1 MPSQTTTTTT
11 TTTVLGISGMT
22 CGACSASIT
31 QALESRPGVVSAS
44 ISLVTEQGSI
54 VHDSTISRAEI
65 IEAIE
70 DCGFDVTEAETIDTE
85 AELEALSKSKDIG
98 YWKSI
103 FIQSVIFG
111 LPVLFL
117 NHTNNFSIW
126 KKTMI
131 IPGLYLLSLLEL
143 GLATYIQL
151 KLGKPFLKK
160 FSSFLR
166 TGFKNAT
173 MDVLVAISTSIS
185 YLFSVTSIIVSVVYG
200 TESGPPAVLFDTLV
214 MIISFVAFGK
224 FLESK
229 AKGATST
236 ALSSLLSLTPP
247 TCTIISDAAQYEE
260 FMLHQKVKGEAH
272 GALQDFATE
281 TVNTNLLKPKNY
293 CIVYPGGRIP
303 ADGEIVYGE
312 TEIDESLLT
321 GEPLPVYKT
330 VGDRVIGGSINGPF
344 LIHIQVTHT
353 GKDSQLQQIISLV
366 KDTQV
371 TKAPV
376 QRFSDYVATRFVPCV
391 LLLSLFTFIAWMI
404 ACFTIHNDKLPKIFR
419 EEVNGKF
426 FVCLKLAISV
436 VVVACPCALG
446 LAAPTAVM
454 VGTGVGALHG
464 VLIKGADILEKATS
478 VNVILFDKT
487 GTLTTGEMSLVNF
500 KTMSNVSVTDWWKLV
515 GSVECN
521 SEHPIG
527 VALTK
532 LAKQNLGLGFDDD
545 QFDTAIDD
553 INVLVGLGIQAT
565 VTLNGGKQY
574 NVYVGNDK
582 LMSEKLPGV
591 LDGFEDKSESK
602 NTVSYVIINGEYAGY
617 IELTDTVKPLSREV
631 VSYLKEDGYIVG
643 MVTGDNHGA
652 AMKIALEVGIS
663 PENVFYEVSP
673 IHKDKVITDLK
684 ETLGD
689 EVCVAFV
696 GDGINDAPA
705 LAKADIGVAIS
716 SGTDIAIESA
726 DIVLVSGSNRS
737 GDLKGIVNALKL
749 SNATFGRIKLNFIWA
764 MVYNLLMLPFAM
776 GCFLPLNVMLPPI
789 AAGAAMMFSSLSVVF
804 SSLLLKR
811 WKPPRLE
818 TKESFSVDLETGNL
832 NEPIFSL
839 RNGTLEEFNEV
850 KRKPT
855 VNFGSLFA
863 KMTSRTASGGGSNG
877 NNNQSYEL
885 VSNRVS

>member
-1 MPSQTTTTTT
+1 MPSQQLQT

-31 QALESRPGVVSAS
+31 EALESKPGVISAS

-54 VHDSTISRAEI
+54 VHDSSISRKELV
-65 IEAIE
+65 ETIE
-70 DCGFDVTEAETIDTE
+70 DCGFDVVEIETVDTE
-85 AELEALSKSKDIG
+85 AELEVLSKSKDIE

-103 FIQSVIFG
+103 FIQSIIFG
-111 LPVLFL
+111 LPVLFM
-117 NHTNNFSIW
+117 NHTKNFAIW

-131 IPGLYLLSLLEL
+131 FPGLYLLSLLEL
-143 GLATYIQL
+143 ALATYIQL
-151 KLGKPFLKK
+151 KLAKPFLKK

-185 YLFSVTSIIVSVVYG
+185 YLFSFTSILVSIIYG

-224 FLESK
+224 FLENK

-247 TCTIISDAAQYEE
+247 TCTIISDVPQYEE
-260 FMLHQKVKGEAH
+260 FMQQQKLNSKTQA
-272 GALQDFATE
+272 ALQDFATK
-281 TVNTNLLKPKNY
+281 TVSTDLLKPNDY
-293 CIVYPGGRIP
+293 SIVYPGGRIP

-330 VGDRVIGGSINGPF
+330 VNDRVIGGSINGPF
-344 LIHIQVTHT
+344 LIHIKVTYT
-353 GKDSQLQQIISLV
+353 GKDSQLQQIINLV

-376 QRFSDYVATRFVPCV
+376 QRFSDFVAARFVPCV
-391 LLLSLFTFIAWMI
+391 LLLALFTFIAWMV
-404 ACFTIHNDKLPKIFR
+404 ACFTMHTEELPKIFR

-454 VGTGVGALHG
+454 VGTGVGTLHG
-464 VLIKGADILEKATS
+464 ILIKGADILEKATS
-478 VNVILFDKT
+478 INVILFDKT
-487 GTLTTGEMSLVNF
+487 GTLTTGEMSLVNY
-500 KTMSNVSVTDWWKLV
+500 KSLSKISDADWWKLI

-532 LAKQNLGLGFDDD
+532 LAKQKLGLGFDDD
-545 QFDTAIDD
+545 HFDTIIDEV
-553 INVLVGLGIQAT
+553 NVLVGMGIQASI
-565 VTLNGGKQY
+565 TLNGGKTY
-574 NVYVGNDK
+574 NIFVGNEK
-582 LMSEKLPGV
+582 LMSEKLPEM
-591 LDGFEDKSESK
+591 LNDFDEKSNSQ

-631 VSYLKEDGYIVG
+631 VSYLKNDGYIVG
-643 MVTGDNHGA
+643 MVTGDNYGA
-652 AMKIALEVGIS
+652 AMKISQEVGIS

-684 ETLGD
+684 ENLGD
-689 EVCVAFV
+689 GVCVAFV

-705 LAKADIGVAIS
+705 LAKADIGIAIS

-726 DIVLVSGSNRS
+726 DIVLISGSSR
-737 GDLKGIVNALKL
+737 GADLKGIVNALKL
-749 SNATFGRIKLNFIWA
+749 SNATFSRIKLNFIWA
-764 MVYNLLMLPFAM
+764 MVYNILMLPFAM
-776 GCFLPLNVMLPPI
+776 GCFLPLNIMLPPI

-811 WKPPRLE
+811 WSPPKLE
-818 TKESFSVDLETGNL
+818 AKESFSIDLETGNL
-832 NEPIFSL
+832 GDSVFSL
-839 RNGTLEEFNEV
+839 KNGTLKEFNDV
-850 KRKPT
+850 KRKAT

-863 KMTSRTASGGGSNG
+863 KMTSRRSGSRGSNG

>member
-1 MPSQTTTTTT
+1 MPSQQLQT

-31 QALESRPGVVSAS
+31 EALESKPGVISAS
-44 ISLVTEQGSI
+44 ISLVTERGSI
-54 VHDSTISRAEI
+54 VHDSSISRKELV
-65 IEAIE
+65 ETIE
-70 DCGFDVTEAETIDTE
+70 DCGFDVVEIETVDTE
-85 AELEALSKSKDIG
+85 AELEVLSKSKDIE

-103 FIQSVIFG
+103 FIQSIIFG
-111 LPVLFL
+111 LPVLFM
-117 NHTNNFSIW
+117 NHTKNFAIW

-131 IPGLYLLSLLEL
+131 FPGLYLLSLLEL
-143 GLATYIQL
+143 ALATYIQL
-151 KLGKPFLKK
+151 KLAKPFLKK

-185 YLFSVTSIIVSVVYG
+185 YLFSFTSILVSIIYG

-224 FLESK
+224 FLENK

-247 TCTIISDAAQYEE
+247 TCTIISDVPQYEE
-260 FMLHQKVKGEAH
+260 FMQQQKLNSKTQA
-272 GALQDFATE
+272 ALQDFATK
-281 TVNTNLLKPKNY
+281 TVSTDLLKPNDY
-293 CIVYPGGRIP
+293 SIVYPGGRIP

-330 VGDRVIGGSINGPF
+330 VNDRVIGGSINGPF
-344 LIHIQVTHT
+344 LIHIKVTYT
-353 GKDSQLQQIISLV
+353 GKDSQLQQIINLV

-376 QRFSDYVATRFVPCV
+376 QRFSDFVAARFVPCV
-391 LLLSLFTFIAWMI
+391 LLLALFTFIAWMV
-404 ACFTIHNDKLPKIFR
+404 ACFTMHTEELPKIFR

-464 VLIKGADILEKATS
+464 ILIKGADILEKATS
-478 VNVILFDKT
+478 INVILFDKT
-487 GTLTTGEMSLVNF
+487 GTLTTGEMSLVNY
-500 KTMSNVSVTDWWKLV
+500 KSLSKLSDADWWKLI

-532 LAKQNLGLGFDDD
+532 LAKQKLGLGFDDD
-545 QFDTAIDD
+545 HFDTIIDEV
-553 INVLVGLGIQAT
+553 NVLVGMGIQASI
-565 VTLNGGKQY
+565 TLNGGKTY
-574 NVYVGNDK
+574 NIFVGNEK
-582 LMSEKLPGV
+582 LMSEKLPEM
-591 LDGFEDKSESK
+591 LNDFDEKSNSQ

-631 VSYLKEDGYIVG
+631 VSYLKNDGYIVG
-643 MVTGDNHGA
+643 MVTGDNYGA
-652 AMKIALEVGIS
+652 AMKISQEVGIS

-684 ETLGD
+684 ENLGD
-689 EVCVAFV
+689 GVCVAFV

-705 LAKADIGVAIS
+705 LAKADIGIAIS

-726 DIVLVSGSNRS
+726 DIVLISGSSR
-737 GDLKGIVNALKL
+737 GADLKGIVNALKL
-749 SNATFGRIKLNFIWA
+749 SNATFSRIKLNFIWA
-764 MVYNLLMLPFAM
+764 MVYNILMLPFAM
-776 GCFLPLNVMLPPI
+776 GCFLPLNIMLPPI

-811 WKPPRLE
+811 WSPPKLE
-818 TKESFSVDLETGNL
+818 AKESFSIDLETGNL
-832 NEPIFSL
+832 GDSVFSL
-839 RNGTLEEFNEV
+839 KNGTLKEFNDV
-850 KRKPT
+850 KRKAT

-863 KMTSRTASGGGSNG
+863 KMTSRRSGSRGSNG

>member
-1 MPSQTTTTTT
+1 MPSQQLQT

-31 QALESRPGVVSAS
+31 EALESKPGVISAS

-54 VHDSTISRAEI
+54 VHDSSISRKELV
-65 IEAIE
+65 ETIE
-70 DCGFDVTEAETIDTE
+70 DCGFDVVEIETVDTE
-85 AELEALSKSKDIG
+85 AELEVLSKSKDIE

-103 FIQSVIFG
+103 FIQSIIFG
-111 LPVLFL
+111 LPVLFM
-117 NHTNNFSIW
+117 NHTKNFAIW

-131 IPGLYLLSLLEL
+131 FPGLYLLSLLEL
-143 GLATYIQL
+143 ALATYIQL
-151 KLGKPFLKK
+151 KLAKPFLKK

-185 YLFSVTSIIVSVVYG
+185 YLFSFTSILVSIIYG

-224 FLESK
+224 FLENK

-247 TCTIISDAAQYEE
+247 TCTIISDVPQYEE
-260 FMLHQKVKGEAH
+260 FMQQQKLNSKTQA
-272 GALQDFATE
+272 ALQDFATKAVS
-281 TVNTNLLKPKNY
+281 TDLLKPNDY
-293 CIVYPGGRIP
+293 SIVYPGGRIL

-330 VGDRVIGGSINGPF
+330 VNDRVIGGSINGPF
-344 LIHIQVTHT
+344 LIHIKVTHT
-353 GKDSQLQQIISLV
+353 GKDSQLQQIINLV

-376 QRFSDYVATRFVPCV
+376 QRFSDFVAARFVPCV
-391 LLLSLFTFIAWMI
+391 LLLALFTFIAWMV
-404 ACFTIHNDKLPKIFR
+404 ACFTMHTEELPKIFR

-464 VLIKGADILEKATS
+464 ILIKGADILEKATS
-478 VNVILFDKT
+478 INVILFDKT
-487 GTLTTGEMSLVNF
+487 GTLTTGEMSLVNY
-500 KTMSNVSVTDWWKLV
+500 KSLSKISDADWWKLI

-532 LAKQNLGLGFDDD
+532 LAKQKLGLGFDDD
-545 QFDTAIDD
+545 HFDTIIDEV
-553 INVLVGLGIQAT
+553 NVLVGMGIQASI
-565 VTLNGGKQY
+565 TLNGGKTY
-574 NVYVGNDK
+574 NIFVGNEK
-582 LMSEKLPGV
+582 LMSEKLPEM
-591 LDGFEDKSESK
+591 LNDFDEKSNSQ

-631 VSYLKEDGYIVG
+631 VSYLKNDGYIVG
-643 MVTGDNHGA
+643 MVTGDNYGA
-652 AMKIALEVGIS
+652 AMKISQEVGIS

-684 ETLGD
+684 ENLGD
-689 EVCVAFV
+689 GVCVAFV

-705 LAKADIGVAIS
+705 LAKADIGIAIS

-726 DIVLVSGSNRS
+726 DIVLISGSSR
-737 GDLKGIVNALKL
+737 GADLKGIVNALKL
-749 SNATFGRIKLNFIWA
+749 SNATFSRIKLNFIWA
-764 MVYNLLMLPFAM
+764 MVYNILMLPFAM
-776 GCFLPLNVMLPPI
+776 GCFLPLNIMLPPI

-811 WKPPRLE
+811 WSPPKLE
-818 TKESFSVDLETGNL
+818 AKESFSIDLETGNL
-832 NEPIFSL
+832 GDSVFSL
-839 RNGTLEEFNEV
+839 KNGTLKEFNDV
-850 KRKPT
+850 KRKAT

-863 KMTSRTASGGGSNG
+863 KMTSRRSGSRGSNG

>member
-1 MPSQTTTTTT
+1 MPSQQLQT

-31 QALESRPGVVSAS
+31 EALESKPGVISAS

-54 VHDSTISRAEI
+54 VHDSSISRKELV
-65 IEAIE
+65 ETIE
-70 DCGFDVTEAETIDTE
+70 DCGFDVVEIETVDTE
-85 AELEALSKSKDIG
+85 AELEVLSKSKDIE

-103 FIQSVIFG
+103 FIQSIIFG
-111 LPVLFL
+111 LPVLFM
-117 NHTNNFSIW
+117 NHTKNFAIW

-131 IPGLYLLSLLEL
+131 FPGLYLLSLLEL
-143 GLATYIQL
+143 ALATYIQL
-151 KLGKPFLKK
+151 KLAKPFLKK

-185 YLFSVTSIIVSVVYG
+185 YLFSFTSILVSIIYG

-224 FLESK
+224 FLENK

-247 TCTIISDAAQYEE
+247 TCTIISDVPQYEE
-260 FMLHQKVKGEAH
+260 FMQQQKLNSKTQA
-272 GALQDFATE
+272 ALQDFATKAVS
-281 TVNTNLLKPKNY
+281 TDLLKPNDY
-293 CIVYPGGRIP
+293 SIVYPGGRIP

-330 VGDRVIGGSINGPF
+330 VNDRVIGGSINGPF
-344 LIHIQVTHT
+344 LIHIKVTHT
-353 GKDSQLQQIISLV
+353 GKDSQLQQIINLV

-376 QRFSDYVATRFVPCV
+376 QRFSDFVAARFVPCV
-391 LLLSLFTFIAWMI
+391 LLLALFTFIAWMV
-404 ACFTIHNDKLPKIFR
+404 ACFTMHTEELPKIFR

-464 VLIKGADILEKATS
+464 ILIKGADILEKATS
-478 VNVILFDKT
+478 INVILFDKT
-487 GTLTTGEMSLVNF
+487 GTLTTGEMSLVNY
-500 KTMSNVSVTDWWKLV
+500 KSLSKISDADWWKLI

-532 LAKQNLGLGFDDD
+532 LAKQKLGLGFDDD
-545 QFDTAIDD
+545 HFDTIIDEV
-553 INVLVGLGIQAT
+553 NVLVGMGIQASI
-565 VTLNGGKQY
+565 TLNGGKTY
-574 NVYVGNDK
+574 NIFVGNEK
-582 LMSEKLPGV
+582 LMSEKLPEM
-591 LDGFEDKSESK
+591 LNDFDEKSNSQ

-631 VSYLKEDGYIVG
+631 VSYLKNDGYIVG
-643 MVTGDNHGA
+643 MVTGDNYGA
-652 AMKIALEVGIS
+652 AMKISQEVGIS

-684 ETLGD
+684 ENLGD
-689 EVCVAFV
+689 GVCVAFV

-705 LAKADIGVAIS
+705 LAKADIGIAIS

-726 DIVLVSGSNRS
+726 DIVLISGSSR
-737 GDLKGIVNALKL
+737 GADLKGIVNALKL
-749 SNATFGRIKLNFIWA
+749 SNATFSRIKLNFIWA
-764 MVYNLLMLPFAM
+764 MVYNILMLPFAM
-776 GCFLPLNVMLPPI
+776 GCFLPLNIMLPPI

-811 WKPPRLE
+811 WSPPKLE
-818 TKESFSVDLETGNL
+818 AKESFSIDLETGNL
-832 NEPIFSL
+832 GDSVFSL
-839 RNGTLEEFNEV
+839 KNGTLKEFNDV
-850 KRKPT
+850 KRKAT

-863 KMTSRTASGGGSNG
+863 KMTSRRSGSRGSNG

>member
-1 MPSQTTTTTT
+1 MPSQQLQT

-31 QALESRPGVVSAS
+31 EALESKPGVISAS
-44 ISLVTEQGSI
+44 ISLVTERGSI
-54 VHDSTISRAEI
+54 VHDSSISRKELV
-65 IEAIE
+65 ETIE
-70 DCGFDVTEAETIDTE
+70 DCGFDVVEIETVDTE
-85 AELEALSKSKDIG
+85 AELEVLSKSMDIE

-103 FIQSVIFG
+103 FIQSIIFG
-111 LPVLFL
+111 LPVLFM
-117 NHTNNFSIW
+117 NHTKNFAIW

-131 IPGLYLLSLLEL
+131 FPGLYLLSLLEL
-143 GLATYIQL
+143 ALATYIQL
-151 KLGKPFLKK
+151 KLAKPFLKK

-185 YLFSVTSIIVSVVYG
+185 YLFSFTSILVSIIYG

-224 FLESK
+224 FLENK

-247 TCTIISDAAQYEE
+247 TCTIISDVPQYEE
-260 FMLHQKVKGEAH
+260 FMQQQKLNSKTQA
-272 GALQDFATE
+272 ALQDFATK
-281 TVNTNLLKPKNY
+281 TVSTDLLKPNDY
-293 CIVYPGGRIP
+293 SIVYPGGRIP

-330 VGDRVIGGSINGPF
+330 VNDRVIGGSINGPF
-344 LIHIQVTHT
+344 LIHIKVTHT
-353 GKDSQLQQIISLV
+353 GKDSQLQQIINLV

-376 QRFSDYVATRFVPCV
+376 QRFSDFVAARFVPCV
-391 LLLSLFTFIAWMI
+391 LLLALFTFIAWMV
-404 ACFTIHNDKLPKIFR
+404 ACFTMHTEELPKIFR

-464 VLIKGADILEKATS
+464 ILIKGADILEKATS
-478 VNVILFDKT
+478 INVILFDKT
-487 GTLTTGEMSLVNF
+487 GTLTTGEMSLVNY
-500 KTMSNVSVTDWWKLV
+500 KSLSKLSDADWWKLI

-532 LAKQNLGLGFDDD
+532 LAKQKLGLGFDDD
-545 QFDTAIDD
+545 HFDTIIDEV
-553 INVLVGLGIQAT
+553 NVLVGMGIQASI
-565 VTLNGGKQY
+565 TLNGGKTY
-574 NVYVGNDK
+574 NIFVGNEK
-582 LMSEKLPGV
+582 LMSEKLPEM
-591 LDGFEDKSESK
+591 LNDFDEKSNSQ

-631 VSYLKEDGYIVG
+631 VSYLKNDGYIVG
-643 MVTGDNHGA
+643 MVTGDNYGA
-652 AMKIALEVGIS
+652 AMKISQEVGIS

-684 ETLGD
+684 ENLGD
-689 EVCVAFV
+689 GVCVAFV

-705 LAKADIGVAIS
+705 LAKADIGIAIS

-726 DIVLVSGSNRS
+726 DIVLISGSSR
-737 GDLKGIVNALKL
+737 GADLKGIVNALKL
-749 SNATFGRIKLNFIWA
+749 SNATFSRIKLNFIWA
-764 MVYNLLMLPFAM
+764 MVYNILMLPFAM
-776 GCFLPLNVMLPPI
+776 GCFLPLNIMLPPI

-811 WKPPRLE
+811 WSPPKLE
-818 TKESFSVDLETGNL
+818 AKESFSIDLETVNL
-832 NEPIFSL
+832 GDSVFSL
-839 RNGTLEEFNEV
+839 KNGTLKEFNDV
-850 KRKPT
+850 KRKAT

-863 KMTSRTASGGGSNG
+863 KMTSRRSGSRGSNG

>member
-1 MPSQTTTTTT
+1 MPSQQLQT

-31 QALESRPGVVSAS
+31 EALESKPGVISAS

-54 VHDSTISRAEI
+54 VHDSSISRKELV
-65 IEAIE
+65 ETIE
-70 DCGFDVTEAETIDTE
+70 DCGFDVVEIETVDTE
-85 AELEALSKSKDIG
+85 TELEVLSKSKDIE

-103 FIQSVIFG
+103 FIQSIIFG
-111 LPVLFL
+111 LPVLFM
-117 NHTNNFSIW
+117 NHTKNFAIW

-131 IPGLYLLSLLEL
+131 FPGLYLLSLLEL
-143 GLATYIQL
+143 ALATYIQL
-151 KLGKPFLKK
+151 KLAKPFLKK

-185 YLFSVTSIIVSVVYG
+185 YLFSFTSILVSIIYG

-224 FLESK
+224 FLENK

-247 TCTIISDAAQYEE
+247 TCTIISDVPQYEE
-260 FMLHQKVKGEAH
+260 FMQQQKLNSKTQA
-272 GALQDFATE
+272 ALQDFATK
-281 TVNTNLLKPKNY
+281 TVSTDLLKPNDY
-293 CIVYPGGRIP
+293 SIVYPGGRIP

-330 VGDRVIGGSINGPF
+330 VNDRVIGGSINGPF
-344 LIHIQVTHT
+344 LIHIKVTHT
-353 GKDSQLQQIISLV
+353 GKDSQLQQIINLV

-376 QRFSDYVATRFVPCV
+376 QRFSDFVAARFVPCV
-391 LLLSLFTFIAWMI
+391 LLLALFTFIAWMV
-404 ACFTIHNDKLPKIFR
+404 ACFTMHTEELPKIFR

-464 VLIKGADILEKATS
+464 ILIKGADILEKATS
-478 VNVILFDKT
+478 INVILFDKT
-487 GTLTTGEMSLVNF
+487 GTLTTGEMSLVNY
-500 KTMSNVSVTDWWKLV
+500 KSLSKISDADWWKLI

-532 LAKQNLGLGFDDD
+532 LAKQKLGLGFDDD
-545 QFDTAIDD
+545 HFDTIIDEV
-553 INVLVGLGIQAT
+553 NVLVGMGIQASI
-565 VTLNGGKQY
+565 TLNGGKTY
-574 NVYVGNDK
+574 NIFVGNEK
-582 LMSEKLPGV
+582 LMSEKLPEM
-591 LDGFEDKSESK
+591 LNDFDEKSNSQ

-631 VSYLKEDGYIVG
+631 VSYLKNDGYIVG
-643 MVTGDNHGA
+643 MVTGDNYGA
-652 AMKIALEVGIS
+652 AMKISQEVGIS

-684 ETLGD
+684 ENLGD
-689 EVCVAFV
+689 GVCVAFV

-705 LAKADIGVAIS
+705 LAKADIGIAIS

-726 DIVLVSGSNRS
+726 DIVLISGSSR
-737 GDLKGIVNALKL
+737 GADLKGIVNALKL
-749 SNATFGRIKLNFIWA
+749 SNATFSRIKLNFIWA
-764 MVYNLLMLPFAM
+764 MVYNILMLPFAM
-776 GCFLPLNVMLPPI
+776 GCFLPLNIMLPPI

-811 WKPPRLE
+811 WSPPKLE
-818 TKESFSVDLETGNL
+818 AKESFSIDLETGNL
-832 NEPIFSL
+832 GDSVFSL
-839 RNGTLEEFNEV
+839 KNGTLKEFNDV
-850 KRKPT
+850 KRKAT

-863 KMTSRTASGGGSNG
+863 KMTSRRSGSRGSNG

>member
-1 MPSQTTTTTT
+1 MPSQQLQT

-31 QALESRPGVVSAS
+31 EALESKPGVISAS
-44 ISLVTEQGSI
+44 ISLVTERGSI
-54 VHDSTISRAEI
+54 VHDSSISRKELV
-65 IEAIE
+65 ETIE
-70 DCGFDVTEAETIDTE
+70 DCGFDVVEIETVDTE
-85 AELEALSKSKDIG
+85 AELEVLSKSKDIE

-103 FIQSVIFG
+103 FIQSIIFG
-111 LPVLFL
+111 LPVLFM
-117 NHTNNFSIW
+117 NHTKNFAIW

-131 IPGLYLLSLLEL
+131 FPGLYLLSLLEL
-143 GLATYIQL
+143 ALATYIQL
-151 KLGKPFLKK
+151 KLAKPFLKK

-185 YLFSVTSIIVSVVYG
+185 YLFSFTSILVSIIYG

-224 FLESK
+224 FLENK

-247 TCTIISDAAQYEE
+247 TCTIISDVPQYEE
-260 FMLHQKVKGEAH
+260 FMQQQKLNSKTQA
-272 GALQDFATE
+272 ALQDFATK
-281 TVNTNLLKPKNY
+281 TVSTDLLKPNDY
-293 CIVYPGGRIP
+293 SIVYPGGRIP

-330 VGDRVIGGSINGPF
+330 VNDRVIGGSINGPF
-344 LIHIQVTHT
+344 LIHIKVTHT
-353 GKDSQLQQIISLV
+353 GKDSQLQQIINLV

-376 QRFSDYVATRFVPCV
+376 QRFSDFVAARFVPCV
-391 LLLSLFTFIAWMI
+391 LLLALFTFIAWMV
-404 ACFTIHNDKLPKIFR
+404 ACFTMHTEELPKIFR

-464 VLIKGADILEKATS
+464 ILIKGADILEKATS
-478 VNVILFDKT
+478 INVILFDKT
-487 GTLTTGEMSLVNF
+487 GTLTTGEMSLVNY
-500 KTMSNVSVTDWWKLV
+500 KSLSKLSDADWWKLI

-532 LAKQNLGLGFDDD
+532 LAKQKLGLGFDDD
-545 QFDTAIDD
+545 HFDTIIDEV
-553 INVLVGLGIQAT
+553 NVLVGMGIQASI
-565 VTLNGGKQY
+565 TLNGGKTY
-574 NVYVGNDK
+574 NIFVGNEK
-582 LMSEKLPGV
+582 LMSEKLPEM
-591 LDGFEDKSESK
+591 LNDFDEKSNSQ

-631 VSYLKEDGYIVG
+631 VSYLKNDGYIVG
-643 MVTGDNHGA
+643 MVTGDNYGA
-652 AMKIALEVGIS
+652 AMKISQEVGIS
-663 PENVFYEVSP
+663 PENVFYEVSS

-684 ETLGD
+684 ENLGD
-689 EVCVAFV
+689 GVCVAFV

-705 LAKADIGVAIS
+705 LAKADIGIAIS

-726 DIVLVSGSNRS
+726 DIVLISGSSR
-737 GDLKGIVNALKL
+737 GADLKGIVNALKL
-749 SNATFGRIKLNFIWA
+749 SNATFSRIKLNFIWA
-764 MVYNLLMLPFAM
+764 MVYNILMLPFAM
-776 GCFLPLNVMLPPI
+776 GCFLPLNIMLPPI

-811 WKPPRLE
+811 WSPPKLE
-818 TKESFSVDLETGNL
+818 AKESFSIDLETGNL
-832 NEPIFSL
+832 GDSVFSL
-839 RNGTLEEFNEV
+839 KNGTLKEFNDV
-850 KRKPT
+850 KRKAT

-863 KMTSRTASGGGSNG
+863 KMTSRRSGSRGSNG

>member
-1 MPSQTTTTTT
+1 MPSQQLQT

-31 QALESRPGVVSAS
+31 EALESKPGVISAS

-54 VHDSTISRAEI
+54 VHDSSISRKELV
-65 IEAIE
+65 ETIE
-70 DCGFDVTEAETIDTE
+70 DCGFDVVEIETVDTE
-85 AELEALSKSKDIG
+85 AELEVLSKSKDIE

-103 FIQSVIFG
+103 FIQSIIFG
-111 LPVLFL
+111 LPVLFM
-117 NHTNNFSIW
+117 NHTKNFAIW

-131 IPGLYLLSLLEL
+131 FPGLYLLSLLEL
-143 GLATYIQL
+143 ALATYIQL
-151 KLGKPFLKK
+151 KLAKPFLKK

-185 YLFSVTSIIVSVVYG
+185 YLFSFTSILVSIIYG

-224 FLESK
+224 FLENK

-247 TCTIISDAAQYEE
+247 TCTIISDVPQYEE
-260 FMLHQKVKGEAH
+260 FMQQQKLNSKTQA
-272 GALQDFATE
+272 ALQDFATK
-281 TVNTNLLKPKNY
+281 TVSTDLLKPNDY
-293 CIVYPGGRIP
+293 SIVYPGGRIP

-330 VGDRVIGGSINGPF
+330 VNDRVIGGSINGPF
-344 LIHIQVTHT
+344 LIHIKVTHT
-353 GKDSQLQQIISLV
+353 GKDSQLQQIINLV

-376 QRFSDYVATRFVPCV
+376 QRFSDFVAARFVPCV
-391 LLLSLFTFIAWMI
+391 LLLALFTFIAWMV
-404 ACFTIHNDKLPKIFR
+404 ACFTMHTEELPKIFR

-464 VLIKGADILEKATS
+464 ILIKGADILEKATS
-478 VNVILFDKT
+478 INVILFDKT
-487 GTLTTGEMSLVNF
+487 GTLTTGEMSLVNY
-500 KTMSNVSVTDWWKLV
+500 KSLSKLSDADWWKLI

-532 LAKQNLGLGFDDD
+532 LAKQKLGLGFDDD
-545 QFDTAIDD
+545 HFDTIIDEV
-553 INVLVGLGIQAT
+553 NVLVGMGIQASI
-565 VTLNGGKQY
+565 TLNGGKTY
-574 NVYVGNDK
+574 NIFVGNEK
-582 LMSEKLPGV
+582 LMSEKLPEM
-591 LDGFEDKSESK
+591 LNDFDEKSNSQ

-631 VSYLKEDGYIVG
+631 VSYLKNDGYIVG
-643 MVTGDNHGA
+643 MVTGDNYGA
-652 AMKIALEVGIS
+652 AMKISQEVGIS

-684 ETLGD
+684 ENLGD
-689 EVCVAFV
+689 GVCVAFV

-705 LAKADIGVAIS
+705 LAKADIGIAIS

-726 DIVLVSGSNRS
+726 DIVLISGSSR
-737 GDLKGIVNALKL
+737 GADLKGIVNALKL
-749 SNATFGRIKLNFIWA
+749 SNATFSRIKLNFIWA
-764 MVYNLLMLPFAM
+764 MVYNILMLPFAM
-776 GCFLPLNVMLPPI
+776 GCFLPLNIMLPPI

-811 WKPPRLE
+811 WSPPKLE
-818 TKESFSVDLETGNL
+818 AKESFSIDLETGNL
-832 NEPIFSL
+832 GDSVFSL
-839 RNGTLEEFNEV
+839 KNGTLKEFNDV
-850 KRKPT
+850 KRKAT

-863 KMTSRTASGGGSNG
+863 KMTSRRSGGRGSNG

>member
-1 MPSQTTTTTT
+1 MPSQQLQT

-31 QALESRPGVVSAS
+31 EALESKPGVISAS

-54 VHDSTISRAEI
+54 VHDSSISRKELV
-65 IEAIE
+65 ETIE
-70 DCGFDVTEAETIDTE
+70 DCGFDVVEIETVDTE
-85 AELEALSKSKDIG
+85 AELEVLSKSKDIE

-103 FIQSVIFG
+103 FIQSIIFG
-111 LPVLFL
+111 LPVLFM
-117 NHTNNFSIW
+117 NHTKNFAIW

-131 IPGLYLLSLLEL
+131 FPGLYLLSLLEL
-143 GLATYIQL
+143 ALATYIQL
-151 KLGKPFLKK
+151 KLAKPFLKK

-185 YLFSVTSIIVSVVYG
+185 YLFSFTSILVSIIYG

-224 FLESK
+224 FLENK

-247 TCTIISDAAQYEE
+247 TCTIISDVPQYEE
-260 FMLHQKVKGEAH
+260 FMQQQKLNSKTQA
-272 GALQDFATE
+272 ALQDFATK
-281 TVNTNLLKPKNY
+281 TVSTDLLKPNDY
-293 CIVYPGGRIP
+293 SIVYPGGRIP

-330 VGDRVIGGSINGPF
+330 VNDRVIGGSINGPF
-344 LIHIQVTHT
+344 LIHIKVTHT
-353 GKDSQLQQIISLV
+353 GKDSQLQQIINLV

-376 QRFSDYVATRFVPCV
+376 QRFSDFVAARFVPCV
-391 LLLSLFTFIAWMI
+391 LLLALFTFIAWMV
-404 ACFTIHNDKLPKIFR
+404 ACFTMHTEELPKIFR

-464 VLIKGADILEKATS
+464 ILIKGADILEKATS
-478 VNVILFDKT
+478 INVILFDKT
-487 GTLTTGEMSLVNF
+487 GTLTTGEMSLVNY
-500 KTMSNVSVTDWWKLV
+500 KSLSKLSDADWWKLI

-532 LAKQNLGLGFDDD
+532 LAKQKLGLGFDDD
-545 QFDTAIDD
+545 HFDTIIDEV
-553 INVLVGLGIQAT
+553 NVLVGMGIQASI
-565 VTLNGGKQY
+565 TLNGGKTY
-574 NVYVGNDK
+574 NIFVGNEK
-582 LMSEKLPGV
+582 LMSEKLPEM
-591 LDGFEDKSESK
+591 LNDFDEKSNSQ

-631 VSYLKEDGYIVG
+631 VSYLKNDGYIVG
-643 MVTGDNHGA
+643 MVTGDNYGA
-652 AMKIALEVGIS
+652 AMKISQEVGIS

-684 ETLGD
+684 ENLGD
-689 EVCVAFV
+689 GVCVAFV

-705 LAKADIGVAIS
+705 LAKADIGIAIS

-726 DIVLVSGSNRS
+726 DIVLISGSSR
-737 GDLKGIVNALKL
+737 GADLKGIVNALKL
-749 SNATFGRIKLNFIWA
+749 SNATFSRIKLNFIWA
-764 MVYNLLMLPFAM
+764 MVYNILMLPFAM
-776 GCFLPLNVMLPPI
+776 GCFLPLNIMLPPI

-811 WKPPRLE
+811 WSPPKLE
-818 TKESFSVDLETGNL
+818 AKESFSIDLETGNL
-832 NEPIFSL
+832 GDSVFSL
-839 RNGTLEEFNEV
+839 KNGTLKEFNDV
-850 KRKPT
+850 KRKAT

-863 KMTSRTASGGGSNG
+863 KMTSRRSGSRGSNG

-885 VSNRVS
+885 VSNRVL

>member
-1 MPSQTTTTTT
+1 MPSQQLQT

-31 QALESRPGVVSAS
+31 EALESKPGVISAS
-44 ISLVTEQGSI
+44 ISLVTERGSI
-54 VHDSTISRAEI
+54 VHDSSISRKELV
-65 IEAIE
+65 ETIE
-70 DCGFDVTEAETIDTE
+70 DCGFDVVEIETVDTE
-85 AELEALSKSKDIG
+85 AELEVLSKSKDIE

-103 FIQSVIFG
+103 FIQSIIFG
-111 LPVLFL
+111 LPVLFM
-117 NHTNNFSIW
+117 NHTKNFAIW

-131 IPGLYLLSLLEL
+131 FPGLYLLSLLEL
-143 GLATYIQL
+143 ALATYIQL
-151 KLGKPFLKK
+151 KLAKPFLKK

-185 YLFSVTSIIVSVVYG
+185 YLFSFTSILVSIIYG

-224 FLESK
+224 FLENK

-247 TCTIISDAAQYEE
+247 TCTIISDVPQYEE
-260 FMLHQKVKGEAH
+260 FMQQQKLNSKTQA
-272 GALQDFATE
+272 ALQDFATK
-281 TVNTNLLKPKNY
+281 TVSTDLLKPNDY
-293 CIVYPGGRIP
+293 SIVYPGGRIP

-330 VGDRVIGGSINGPF
+330 VNDRVIGGSINGPF
-344 LIHIQVTHT
+344 LIHIKVTHT
-353 GKDSQLQQIISLV
+353 GKDSQLQQIINLV

-376 QRFSDYVATRFVPCV
+376 QRFSDFVAARFVPCV
-391 LLLSLFTFIAWMI
+391 LLLALFTFIAWMV
-404 ACFTIHNDKLPKIFR
+404 ACFTMHTEELPKIFR

-464 VLIKGADILEKATS
+464 ILIKGADILEKATS
-478 VNVILFDKT
+478 INVILFDKT
-487 GTLTTGEMSLVNF
+487 GTLTTGEMSLVNY
-500 KTMSNVSVTDWWKLV
+500 KSLSKLSDADWWKLI

-532 LAKQNLGLGFDDD
+532 LAKQKLGLGFDDD
-545 QFDTAIDD
+545 HFDTIIDEV
-553 INVLVGLGIQAT
+553 NVSVGMGIQASI
-565 VTLNGGKQY
+565 TLNGGKTY
-574 NVYVGNDK
+574 NIFVGNEK
-582 LMSEKLPGV
+582 LMSEKLPEM
-591 LDGFEDKSESK
+591 LNDFDEKSNSQ

-631 VSYLKEDGYIVG
+631 VSYLKNDGYIVG
-643 MVTGDNHGA
+643 MVTGDNYGA
-652 AMKIALEVGIS
+652 AMKISQEVGIS

-684 ETLGD
+684 ENLGD
-689 EVCVAFV
+689 GVCVAFV

-705 LAKADIGVAIS
+705 LAKADIGIAIS

-726 DIVLVSGSNRS
+726 DIVLISGSSR
-737 GDLKGIVNALKL
+737 GADLKGIVNALKL
-749 SNATFGRIKLNFIWA
+749 SNATFSRIKLNFIWA
-764 MVYNLLMLPFAM
+764 MVYNILMLPFAM
-776 GCFLPLNVMLPPI
+776 GCFLPLNIMLPPI

-811 WKPPRLE
+811 WSPPKLE
-818 TKESFSVDLETGNL
+818 AKESFSIDLETGNL
-832 NEPIFSL
+832 GDSVFSL
-839 RNGTLEEFNEV
+839 KNGTLKEFNDV
-850 KRKPT
+850 KRKAT

-863 KMTSRTASGGGSNG
+863 KMTSRRSGSRGSNG